1 MASGGCNDA
10 FVALVECVAAA
21 VKDGSGT
28 PTTTTQPLPCLDAAD
43 SLKKCME
50 ENAGEYAYT
59 LDLMASGAGASA
71 GEGEADSNNA
81 NRGLVGTDCSICRFF
96 SLHI

>member
-50 ENAGEYAYT
+50 ENAGEYAHT
-59 LDLMASGAGASA
+59 LDLIAPGAGALYNTHTQRV
-71 GEGEADSNNA
+71 EAHPW
-81 NRGLVGTDCSICRFF
+81 LCRCW
-96 SLHI
+96 SL